1 MAKAP
6 IDLDTPGGRIRARR
20 KQLGLSMEQLAY
32 MVNVHFTTIAKWEKS
47 QRAIPPEMLASIAV
61 NLEVQPGDLVPGAP
75 LHLPARMVPVLGKI
89 AAGNWREAIESGSLH
104 APVGYI
110 PAPYGSS
117 NSYALQPDGDSMDL
131 VVPDGG
137 IIVIDPQQ
145 IELRDGNI
153 YAVMNDEGEST
164 FKRFRAD
171 PPRLEPCSS
180 NPNHQA
186 IALGREPFRVLGR
199 VIWQGSPL

>member
-1 MAKAP
+1 
-6 IDLDTPGGRIRARR
+6 
-20 KQLGLSMEQLAY
+20 MEQLAY
-32 MVNVHFTTIAKWEKS
+32 MVGVHFTTIAKWEKS
-47 QRAIPPEMLASIAV
+47 QRAIPHEMLASIAV
-61 NLEVQPGDLVPGAP
+61 NLHVQPGDLVPGAP

-89 AAGNWREAIESGSLH
+89 AAGNWREAIESGNLD

-110 PAPYGSS
+110 PAPYGST
-117 NSYALQPDGDSMDL
+117 NAYALQPDGDSMDL

-137 IIVIDPQQ
+137 IIIIDPEQ

-153 YAVMNDEGEST
+153 YAVMNDDAEAT
-164 FKRFRAD
+164 FKRFKAD

-180 NPNHQA
+180 NPVHQP